1 MRTRHLLTAT
11 ALGCLMLTGCI
22 HDACDNLYTTSEVWL
37 DNGTSEPL
45 YYTFSDTPYLTP
57 ECSVQQLPLM
67 LASIHNFKQFS
78 PTQVM
83 VSPTYT
89 PNGRQGAGE
98 VYGYYPYLLL
108 LRYDN
113 SVVACYDVS
122 RAALASADYPWFSP
136 EADSTETRLDMVE
149 TCHDYETTY
158 VYTYYITDSIL

>member
-22 HDACDNLYTTSEVWL
+22 HGACDNLYTTSEVWL

-57 ECSVQQLPLM
+57 ECSVQQLPVM

-122 RAALASADYPWFSP
+122 RAALAGADYPWFSP
-136 EADSTETRLDMVE
+136 DADSTETRLDRVE
-149 TCHDYETTY
+149 ACHDYETTY

>member
-1 MRTRHLLTAT
+1 MHRILTIAT

-37 DNGTSEPL
+37 DNGTPEPL

-57 ECSVQQLPLM
+57 ECTVKQLPVM
-67 LASIHNFKQFS
+67 LAYILDFTRFS
-78 PTQVM
+78 PSQVLAD
-83 VSPTYT
+83 PTYT
-89 PNGRQGAGE
+89 PNGHRGSGE
-98 VYGYYPYLLL
+98 TYGYYPYMLL

-122 RAALASADYPWFSP
+122 RTTLARADYPWFSP
-136 EADSTETRLDMVE
+136 DADSIETRLERVE
-149 TCHDYETTY
+149 ACHDYETHH